1 MDGGCVDT
9 ESDPGFLQ
17 QVRDALSC
25 LYDHARLQ
33 RHPLAERLVSA
44 QTAITRTRAQELRRI
59 LLDAIEALNP
69 GDNVPIRAPE
79 RRPYAILFG
88 LYVEGRTWHQVADSL
103 GIGGRQLRRDRGAAL
118 EALASIL
125 RDRYLAQPGDGGSP
139 VSGEPL
145 RLESER
151 LARERKPVD
160 LRELVDELIPLLDG
174 LVHDQ
179 EVRLVADLPPDL
191 PKPSTS
197 RILVRQIL
205 INLASQALKTLP
217 LARLSFEASS
227 SEAVVGIG
235 LSLEYRERGAQAEKE
250 TLGAELGLELGPAE
264 TLATALGATL
274 HREMAGDRSESIWVL
289 LPVRDETVVL
299 VVDDNQELFEL
310 FQRYAVGQPYR
321 LTHAASADQALSVL
335 KSANPDV
342 ITLDLMMPDRDGWEL
357 LQSLRSDPANA
368 HIPVVVCSVLGEP
381 ELALS
386 QGAQVY
392 LNKPVEQTDLL
403 QALARA
409 RTMAWEG
416 EARRGLPAHNS
427 ASRSR

>member
-1 MDGGCVDT
+1 MST
-9 ESDPGFLQ
+9 ESDPGFLH

-44 QTAITRTRAQELRRI
+44 QAAVTRTRAQELRRI

-69 GDNVPIRAPE
+69 GDNVPIRALE

-88 LYVEGRTWHQVADSL
+88 LYVEGRRWQQVADSL
-103 GIGGRQLRRDRGAAL
+103 GIGGRQLRRDRMAAL
-118 EALASIL
+118 EALVSIL
-125 RDRYLAQPGDGGSP
+125 RDRHLAVPVAGASPGD
-139 VSGEPL
+139 GEPL

-151 LARERKPVD
+151 LAGQHKPVD
-160 LRELVDELIPLLDG
+160 LEELVDELLPLLGG
-174 LVHDQ
+174 LVRDQ
-179 EVRLVADLPPDL
+179 QVHLVVDLPPDL
-191 PKPSTS
+191 PKPDTS

-217 LARLSFEASS
+217 LVRLSFVASA
-227 SEAVVGIG
+227 SEAMIGIG
-235 LSLEYRERGAQAEKE
+235 LSLAYRAGHSRVKKKPS
-250 TLGAELGLELGPAE
+250 GPDLDLDLSSAE
-264 TLATALGATL
+264 TLAAALGASL
-274 HREMAGDRSESIWVL
+274 HREATGDCSETIWIL

-299 VVDDNQELFEL
+299 VVDDNRELFEL

-321 LTHAASADQALSVL
+321 MVHAASADQALSIL
-335 KSANPDV
+335 QSASPDV

-368 HIPVVVCSVLGEP
+368 HVPVVVCSVLGEP

-416 EARRGLPAHNS
+416 GVRRGWPARS
-427 ASRSR
+427 STSRSR